1 MALREQAKERLQTM
15 FDMFFTNGDQS
26 TQTNGSWIV
35 AIVGLIVAL
44 KVLTFF

>member
-15 FDMFFTNGDQS
+15 FDLLFATGNQS